1 MKTRLTVQVCRN
13 TLGDI
18 EMRKPKE
25 MKQQRQDDQQKALE
39 SLHWWL
45 AKIQARAL
53 RDLLRGKRDV

>member
-1 MKTRLTVQVCRN
+1 MN
-13 TLGDI
+13 
-18 EMRKPKE
+18 KE
-25 MKQQRQDDQQKALE
+25 EQTDLQKALE